1 MLTATCDRCGKQGL
15 VKTAIVF
22 VFPVDFVDLTTP
34 PPPSFSGGDRP
45 SKHAQRYEVCEDCY
59 PGVKGE
65 FIAKPAAKQGR

>member
-45 SKHAQRYEVCEDCY
+45 SKHQKRHDFCEPCLELIR
-59 PGVKGE
+59 E
-65 FIAKPAAKQGR
+65 FMKTAPPAK